1 MYENKKNSGR
11 KEGYKYY
18 KGKYSYKKQNISQ
31 SQYNKYNRFRSR
43 FSYSKTSSFT
53 SHDQDTDIHTNK
65 NTNENQK
72 GSKCNEFIAVSEFSI
87 TLNKETKTDDK
98 KNTNTTLE
106 NSEKTDDLNISSKS
120 KSSTITGQN
129 ITNTQI
135 FPDEKENISPN
146 NLNNPIFNNNLNNNQ
161 GEQEDYLINSFNIM
175 NNSSQSSLN
184 LSIQDLKDVFYI
196 PKKLNNIYKTYSH
209 SNSQQIDTQQNYNLL
224 NTIQKQSIPL
234 SVNNMNF
241 NYNQNILRSENSN
254 FNYLLNNNYLNTE
267 ISPQISPFKLYDSSP
282 IIRKK
287 SFNSSFDLNKSIVK
301 TQISNFY
308 EKEKDKENTDI
319 LEINV
324 KLSEK
329 KTLVFKVRRYDDMFK
344 TVKIFC
350 EINKLDTKLIR
361 PFIIYI
367 IKALNSIYGVYNL
380 NLKSEEIRF
389 LKDIKESFFEEDNE
403 DPKSIDDGEYYEN
416 GEYCQ
421 NGNEDNIIH

>member
-1 MYENKKNSGR
+1 MYDNKKNSGR
-11 KEGYKYY
+11 KEGYKFH
-18 KGKYSYKKQNISQ
+18 KGKYSFKKQNSSQ
-31 SQYNKYNRFRSR
+31 SQYNKYNRYRSR
-43 FSYSKTSSFT
+43 FPYSKTSSFS
-53 SHDQDTDIHTNK
+53 SHDQDTDIYTTK

-72 GSKCNEFIAVSEFSI
+72 TAKCKEFIAVSEFSI

-98 KNTNTTLE
+98 KNISTTLE
-106 NSEKTDDLNISSKS
+106 NSDKNDDLNISSKS
-120 KSSTITGQN
+120 KSSIITEQN
-129 ITNTQI
+129 ITNSQL
-135 FPDEKENISPN
+135 FPDDKENLSPN
-146 NLNNPIFNNNLNNNQ
+146 ILNKPIYNNNLNNIK
-161 GEQEDYLINSFNIM
+161 GDQEEYLINSFNIL
-175 NNSSQSSLN
+175 NNSPQSSLN

-224 NTIQKQSIPL
+224 NTIQNKNIPL

-241 NYNQNILRSENSN
+241 NYNQNILGTENSN

-267 ISPQISPFKLYDSSP
+267 ISPQISPFKLYDSP
-282 IIRKK
+282 ILPKK
-287 SFNSSFDLNKSIVK
+287 TYNSSLDLNKTILK
-301 TQISNFY
+301 TQINNFF

-324 KLSEK
+324 KISEK
-329 KTLVFKVRRYDDMFK
+329 KTLVFKIRRYDDMFK

-389 LKDIKESFFEEDNE
+389 LKDIKENFFMEDNE
-403 DPKSIDDGEYYEN
+403 EDKSIGEREYYEN
-416 GEYCQ
+416 GEFSE
-421 NGNEDNIIH
+421 NGNNDNMIH

>member
-18 KGKYSYKKQNISQ
+18 KGKYSYKKQNLSQ
-31 SQYNKYNRFRSR
+31 SQYNKYNRYRPR
-43 FSYSKTSSFT
+43 FSYTKTSSFN
-53 SHDQDTDIHTNK
+53 SHDQDTDIHTSK
-65 NTNENQK
+65 NTHENQK
-72 GSKCNEFIAVSEFSI
+72 TTKCNEFIAVSEFSI

-98 KNTNTTLE
+98 ININTTLE
-106 NSEKTDDLNISSKS
+106 NSDKNDDLNIYSKS
-120 KSSTITGQN
+120 KSSINTGQN
-129 ITNTQI
+129 ITNTPI
-135 FPDEKENISPN
+135 FPDDKENCPN
-146 NLNNPIFNNNLNNNQ
+146 ILNNPIYDNNLNNNQ
-161 GEQEDYLINSFNIM
+161 IEQEDFLVNSFNAM
-175 NNSSQSSLN
+175 NNSSASSLN

-209 SNSQQIDTQQNYNLL
+209 SNSQQIDAQQNYNLL
-224 NTIQKQSIPL
+224 STIQKQNIPL

-241 NYNQNILRSENSN
+241 NNILRTENSN
-254 FNYLLNNNYLNTE
+254 LNYLLNNNYLNTE
-267 ISPQISPFKLYDSSP
+267 LSPQISPFKLYDSSP
-282 IIRKK
+282 ILSKK
-287 SFNSSFDLNKSIVK
+287 TFNSSLDLNKAILK
-301 TQISNFY
+301 TQINNFY

-329 KTLVFKVRRYDDMFK
+329 KTLVFKIRRYDDMFK

-389 LKDIKESFFEEDNE
+389 LKDIKENFFGEDNE
-403 DPKSIDDGEYYEN
+403 ENKNIDEGEYYEN
-416 GEYCQ
+416 GEYCE
-421 NGNEDNIIH
+421 NSNDDNSIH